1 MYLFRIY
8 NCNKETALF
17 QHVQTSINRKHRH
30 VFNEM
35 TEVIDN
41 TLSDYENI
49 IVIREFD
56 IDISQTHTRVNWNT
70 FAIFSAR

>member
-1 MYLFRIY
+1 
-8 NCNKETALF
+8 
-17 QHVQTSINRKHRH
+17 
-30 VFNEM
+30 M